1 MNSWWLNKETIIF
14 GFILYHNGGKF
25 PMLPFEKEKF
35 SRRSHCSRC
44 NVVRY
49 KSGFPKLPNKTT
61 FDLYMQNVHNE
72 KHHTTVYDSH
82 DKANGAI
89 QNIETKIDA
98 HLKVEPLSWKQMEA
112 DRATP
117 GLSILP
123 GDYVVHMKFGVG
135 IFKGTE
141 YKSKDNTIYRE
152 YFIVQ
157 YRDGKLNIPVE
168 RANEIHR
175 FRSRESVAVQRVR
188 APRLDSLRKS
198 SSWEKRKKKALVSID
213 KLAVDIVKLYAIR
226 AEQKRPRY
234 PADDILQANFI
245 KSFPFELTPDQL
257 ACIEDIRRDMCE
269 RDSPMDRLV
278 CGDVGFGKTE
288 VAMQAIFRAFR
299 AGKQVAFICPTTV
312 LASQHYRTLQNRME
326 DFGVKVALLSRH
338 FPKRMKER
346 RQLQQDLSLGHIDVL
361 VGTQSL
367 LSNKLE
373 FAKLSLLI
381 IDEEQWLGV
390 NQKER
395 LKTISTSID
404 VLTLSATPIPRTLHM
419 AVGNIRDM
427 SLILTPPKGRLAVE
441 NFVLAFDDPLV
452 DNHIGK
458 ELARNGQ
465 VYIVCP
471 RIADIDRIGQLIKQK
486 FPHYRILYADGTM
499 KDVEDRILSFSF
511 HEYDILISTCIIEAG
526 VDIPDANTIIVYR
539 ATSFG
544 LSQLYQIRGRVG
556 RSKVQAF
563 AIFTFDPKVEMTNEA
578 TERLKALEQLSS
590 LGSGYEVANRDL
602 EIRGPGSLIGIEQSG
617 EVGSIGFEMY
627 MNLLKN
633 TLDRLRGKLVPVVE
647 DCEVNVTLPSYI
659 PESYIKVESERMA
672 AYRTLGQVTNTKE
685 MDWLE
690 NTWKYNYGECPSSVS
705 CLFQVS
711 RIQLLARKVG
721 ISAICIEEDFVQVVV
736 EMEKLTWDCL
746 CATVFHSVENNNNS
760 THHEYLRSFVLV
772 REEKERDPLENNIIA
787 IRSVLRSTMIATVKD
802 PERIL
807 YILRQVLQNMA
818 NVAEKMR
825 FQEFQT
831 KAQ

>member
-1 MNSWWLNKETIIF
+1 MSSSWCWNKGAIIF
-14 GFILYHNGGKF
+14 GFVLYQYDSKLSTRYFSKESF
-25 PMLPFEKEKF
+25 PRHFQ
-35 SRRSHCSRC
+35 CSRC
-44 NVVRY
+44 KVVRY
-49 KSGFPKLPNKTT
+49 NKDCPKLPTKPT
-61 FDLYMQNVHNE
+61 FRLFMQNTNSM
-72 KHHTTVYDSH
+72 KQHTTVYDSH
-82 DKANGAI
+82 DKADAI
-89 QNIETKIDA
+89 TDNMSTKMDSDQ
-98 HLKVEPLSWKQMEA
+98 KEEPLSWKQMET

-141 YKSKDNTIYRE
+141 YKSKDNVIHRE
-152 YFIVQ
+152 YFVVQ
-157 YRDGKLNIPVE
+157 YKDGKLNIPVE

-175 FRSRESVAVQRVR
+175 FRSREAVAAQRVR
-188 APRLDSLRKS
+188 APRLDSLRKNS
-198 SSWEKRKKKALVSID
+198 NWEKRKRKALASID
-213 KLAVDIVKLYAIR
+213 KLAVDIVKLYAVR
-226 AEQKRPRY
+226 TEQKRPRY
-234 PADDILQANFI
+234 PADDSLQAKFI
-245 KSFPFELTPDQL
+245 QSIPFELTPDQR
-257 ACIEDIRRDMCE
+257 ACMEDVRRDMCE
-269 RDSPMDRLV
+269 RDSPMDRLI

-299 AGKQVAFICPTTV
+299 ARKQVAFICPTTV
-312 LASQHYRTLQNRME
+312 LASQHYRTLQSRMQ

-346 RQLQQDLSLGHIDVL
+346 RQLYDELALGHIDVL

-367 LSNKLE
+367 LSSKLE
-373 FAKLSLLI
+373 FAKLSLLV

-395 LKTISTSID
+395 LKTISTCID

-427 SLILTPPKGRLAVE
+427 SLIMTPPMGRLAVE

-452 DNHIGK
+452 DSHIGK
-458 ELARNGQ
+458 ELSRKGQ

-471 RIADIDRIGQLIKQK
+471 RIADIDRIGLMIKQK
-486 FPHYRILYADGTM
+486 FPYHRILYADGTM
-499 KDVEDRILSFSF
+499 KDVEDRILSFSL

-526 VDIPDANTIIVYR
+526 VDIPDANTVIVYR

-556 RSKVQAF
+556 RSQVQAY
-563 AIFTFDPKVEMTNEA
+563 AIFTFDPTVEMTNEA
-578 TERLKALEQLSS
+578 TERLKALEQFSS

-627 MNLLKN
+627 MNLLRN

-647 DCEVNVTLPSYI
+647 DCEVNVTLPTYI

-672 AYRTLGQVTNTKE
+672 AYRTLGQVTNIKE

-690 NTWKYNYGECPSSVS
+690 NIWKYNYGECPSSVTF
-705 CLFQVS
+705 LFQVS

-721 ISAICIEEDFVQVVV
+721 ISSIQIEEDFVQIVV

-746 CATVFHSVENNNNS
+746 CATVAKSLEKNS
-760 THHEYLRSFVLV
+760 TILECLRSFVLI
-772 REEKERDPLENNIIA
+772 REEKETDRLGKNITG
-787 IRSVLRSTMIATVKD
+787 IRSLLRSTMIANLND
-802 PERIL
+802 PNKVL
-807 YILRQVLQNMA
+807 HSLLQVLQNMA
-818 NVAEKMR
+818 SVAEKIR
-825 FQEFQT
+825 FQEFHSE
-831 KAQ
+831 